1 MKGRDRETD
10 KPPRSQD
17 RGWPAATWKLPGCPR
32 PQLRR
37 PSKQPQGR
45 RGAAAGG
52 GELDLRVTE
61 GQGGS
66 WKLWGDQGWFRDPG
80 SETVDSA
87 AGLSSQGGGAEKTIL
102 GP

>member
-1 MKGRDRETD
+1 MGKETS
-10 KPPRSQD
+10 PPGARSGGGLL
-17 RGWPAATWKLPGCPR
+17 RPGSGQAVCG
-32 PQLRR
+32 PQLPR

-52 GELDLRVTE
+52 RELELGVTE
-61 GQGGS
+61 GWGGS
-66 WKLWGDQGWFRDPG
+66 WKLRGDQGWFRDPG

>member
-1 MKGRDRETD
+1 MKGRDRETE
-10 KPPRSQD
+10 KPPGAR
-17 RGWPAATWKLPGCPR
+17 RGGGLLRPGSGQAVCR
-32 PQLRR
+32 PQL
-37 PSKQPQGR
+37 PCQSNQPQGR

-52 GELDLRVTE
+52 GELDLGVTE

-66 WKLWGDQGWFRDPG
+66 WKLRGDQGWFRDPG
-80 SETVDSA
+80 SETIDSA